1 MPIPTA
7 DIYDREQQQNAQS
20 SSTSTSNH
28 TSNGISTSES
38 NPSDSGIPSNTNSA
52 SSNNEG
58 ERTLSREEADR
69 LYEERMEEEYARR
82 EEALDYD
89 FIDEV

>member
-20 SSTSTSNH
+20 SSTSASNH
-28 TSNGISTSES
+28 TSNGVSPSES
-38 NPSDSGIPSNTNSA
+38 HSSDGGISSDANSS

-82 EEALDYD
+82 EGGA
-89 FIDEV
+89 

>member
-7 DIYDREQQQNAQS
+7 DIYDREQQQNAQP
-20 SSTSTSNH
+20 SSTSASNH
-28 TSNGISTSES
+28 TSNGVSPSES
-38 NPSDSGIPSNTNSA
+38 NSSDGRISSNANSS

-69 LYEERMEEEYARR
+69 LYEERMEDEYARR
-82 EEALDYD
+82 EGGA
-89 FIDEV
+89 

>member
-20 SSTSTSNH
+20 PSTSVSNH
-28 TSNGISTSES
+28 TSNGISSSES
-38 NPSDSGIPSNTNSA
+38 NPSDGEISSNTNSA

-58 ERTLSREEADR
+58 ERTLTREEADR

-82 EEALDYD
+82 EGGA
-89 FIDEV
+89 